1 MESAIVDGRWA
12 RFHRGSLIYHAD
24 TQGEAWRVVSGSV
37 RLDRSGIDGL
47 SFGGLA
53 VSGDIIGMETL
64 MFGRYS
70 FAARALSLCTLE
82 RWTDDKW
89 SAPSDNLLWMLTHA
103 QQRAAQLIAMRCGR
117 PIERIRRLMC
127 LLARPAPEG
136 QGTRIAVPRLSDM
149 AEITN
154 LTPETVSRTLSELR
168 RQGEIERTNR
178 EMALLH
184 IDSTAW
190 AA

>member
-1 MESAIVDGRWA
+1 
-12 RFHRGSLIYHAD
+12 
-24 TQGEAWRVVSGSV
+24 
-37 RLDRSGIDGL
+37 
-47 SFGGLA
+47 
-53 VSGDIIGMETL
+53 
-64 MFGRYS
+64 
-70 FAARALSLCTLE
+70 
-82 RWTDDKW
+82 
-89 SAPSDNLLWMLTHA
+89 
-103 QQRAAQLIAMRCGR
+103 
-117 PIERIRRLMC
+117 MC